1 MFLQIA
7 LVMELIAVII
17 CLFRIYGEKC
27 RLDKKTAV
35 LFVSQLIILEI
46 INLYH
51 LEGSYSFLSFIV
63 FFIYCTAEFR
73 SAISETLISMILCVV
88 IVTAIQ
94 FFCWFLTNTATPL
107 SVEEECLRD
116 AVLNIQL
123 LAVCSLFCFT
133 NGLQRVKESLCR
145 NRKFV
150 MVSLGFISLIVF
162 MLLWE
167 AKQYR
172 LVHMRYFVFA
182 IPVMILLL
190 YAVVKWDAAQ
200 SEAKRM
206 QERFDEIEEN
216 KENYENLL
224 KKVRLRQ
231 HAFKNHME
239 AISSL
244 HYLQK
249 SEEALLQAEK
259 EYCRQLLKEN
269 RYNDLLRIEN
279 DVLAG
284 YLCGKFQEMEDAGI
298 EIDHQITSKV
308 SQCKT
313 PVYHVIEM
321 LGVLFDNASEAV
333 MDRDEKKI
341 FFAVCESE
349 DKYEFSIRNLFP
361 YVPYEEMEGWFRFE
375 KSKKG
380 DGRGLGLYHLKCLCR
395 EWNCDIGCRN
405 MEINGKNWI
414 VFSLSLEKKKVQ
426 LKK

>member
-7 LVMELIAVII
+7 LVTELIAVII

-27 RLDKKTAV
+27 RLDKKTAAI
-35 LFVSQLIILEI
+35 FVSSLLIMEI
-46 INLYH
+46 MNIYPV
-51 LEGSYSFLSFIV
+51 EGEYSFLVYIFW
-63 FFIYCTAEFR
+63 FIYCTAEFK
-73 SAISETLISMILCVV
+73 STIGETLISLILCTVTVV
-88 IVTAIQ
+88 AMQ
-94 FFCWFLTNTATPL
+94 FLSLLFTNTVTSLIADQ
-107 SVEEECLRD
+107 ECKRE
-116 AVLNIQL
+116 AVINSMT
-123 LAVCSLFCFT
+123 LAGSGLFLFT
-133 NGLQRVKESLCR
+133 NGLHRVKEGLCR
-145 NRKFV
+145 KRKFIV
-150 MVSLGFISLIVF
+150 ISLGIMCFVAF
-162 MLLWE
+162 VMLWE
-167 AKQYR
+167 TKRYRQIEMQYFI
-172 LVHMRYFVFA
+172 LT
-182 IPVMILLL
+182 IPVIILLL

-200 SEAKRM
+200 SESKRM

-231 HAFKNHME
+231 HAFQNHME

-249 SEEALLQAEK
+249 SEETLLQTEEK
-259 EYCRQLLKEN
+259 YCRQLLKEN

>member
-7 LVMELIAVII
+7 LVAEIMTTII
-17 CLFRIYGEKC
+17 CTFRIYGEKC
-27 RLDKKTAV
+27 RLDKKTAAMI
-35 LFVSQLIILEI
+35 VSSLLILEI
-46 INLYH
+46 VNFYPV
-51 LEGSYSFLSFIV
+51 ERGYSFLVYIFW
-63 FFIYCTAEFR
+63 FIYCTAEFK
-73 SAISETLISMILCVV
+73 STISETLISMILCMV
-88 IVTAIQ
+88 IVTAMQ
-94 FFCWFLTNTATPL
+94 FLCLLLANTVTLL
-107 SVEEECLRD
+107 SVEEEYLRD
-116 AVLNIQL
+116 AVINIIL

-133 NGLQRVKESLCR
+133 NGLHRVKKSLCK

-150 MVSLGFISLIVF
+150 MISLGFMGLVVL
-162 MLLWE
+162 MMLWE

-172 LVHMRYFVFA
+172 QIHMSYFVLA

-200 SEAKRM
+200 SESKRM

-216 KENYENLL
+216 RENYETLL
-224 KKVRLRQ
+224 TKVRLRQ

-249 SEEALLQAEK
+249 SEETFLQAE
-259 EYCRQLLKEN
+259 EDYCRQLLKEN
-269 RYNDLLRIEN
+269 KYNDLLRIKN

-298 EIDHQITSKV
+298 EIDYRIASEV
-308 SQCKT
+308 SQCQT

-321 LGVLFDNASEAV
+321 LGILFDNAMEAV
-333 MDRDEKKI
+333 MDWTEKKI
-341 FFAVCESE
+341 FFAVCEAE
-349 DKYEFSIRNLFP
+349 DKYEFSIRNPFS
-361 YVPYEEMEGWFRFE
+361 YVPYEEMEEWFRFE

-380 DGRGLGLYHLKCLCR
+380 SGRGLGLYHLKCLCR

-414 VFSLSLEKKKVQ
+414 GFSLSLGKKREFS
-426 LKK
+426 